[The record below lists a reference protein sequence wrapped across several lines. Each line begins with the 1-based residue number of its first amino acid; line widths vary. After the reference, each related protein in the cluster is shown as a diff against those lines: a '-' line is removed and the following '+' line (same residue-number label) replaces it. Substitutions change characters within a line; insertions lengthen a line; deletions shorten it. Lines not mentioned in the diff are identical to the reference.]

1 MLGQFEA
8 PSRMAPTIAQQI
20 FVLGSGI
27 AGGLAGFALAK
38 GFSGVKDVSTPLV
51 VGTTIISV
59 ICTLAAGLYLSDKS
73 KEGPA

>member
-51 VGTTIISV
+51 VATTVVSV
-59 ICTLAAGLYLSDKS
+59 FCTLGAGLYLANKA
-73 KEGPA
+73 KEAFV